1 MKSHRALVPL
11 GILALGALL
20 SAVVIATRPRVV
32 AQSVEVLA
40 PLVRVTEVLPRNLV
54 LKVRGHGTVVP
65 RSESDLVPQVSGEV
79 VWVSPALAP
88 GGFFDA
94 GEPLLRIDPTDY
106 ELALEAAA
114 AAAARAES
122 EVVKS
127 RKELERQRRLAESE
141 AASEARIDQVEN
153 AFRGAKAGLRE
164 AGARRQRA
172 ERDLAR
178 TELRAPYT
186 GRVRE
191 ENVDVGQFA
200 SRGAPLAK
208 LYAVDFAEVRVPVP
222 DRELAYLDLP
232 LAYRDGKTSA
242 SEGPRVELRAEFA
255 GTEHRWTGRLVRT
268 EGEIDPRSRTV
279 TVVARVEEPYARS
292 GNGARPP
299 LAVGLFVDVEIE
311 GRQVERAVVL
321 PRLALREGN
330 HVYVVDD
337 DDRLRIRA
345 VEVLREDRDEV
356 VITAG
361 LAAGER
367 VTLSPLRGAVDGM
380 VVRVAEE
387 PAELARSRS

>member
-32 AQSVEVLA
+32 ALSVETLA
-40 PLVRVTEVLPRNLV
+40 PLVRVAKVAPRSLV

-65 RSESDLVPQVSGEV
+65 RSESELVPQVSGEV

-94 GEPLLRIDPTDY
+94 EEPLLRIDPTDY

-127 RKELERQRRLAESE
+127 RKELERQRRLAESQ
-141 AASEARIDQVEN
+141 AASEARIDEVEN
-153 AFRGAKAGLRE
+153 AFRGAEASLRE
-164 AGARRQRA
+164 ARARRQRA

-232 LAYRDGKTSA
+232 LAYRDGEPST
-242 SEGPRVELRAEFA
+242 SEGPRVEL
-255 GTEHRWTGRLVRT
+255 
-268 EGEIDPRSRTV
+268 
-279 TVVARVEEPYARS
+279 
-292 GNGARPP
+292 
-299 LAVGLFVDVEIE
+299 
-311 GRQVERAVVL
+311 
-321 PRLALREGN
+321 
-330 HVYVVDD
+330 
-337 DDRLRIRA
+337 
-345 VEVLREDRDEV
+345 
-356 VITAG
+356 
-361 LAAGER
+361 
-367 VTLSPLRGAVDGM
+367 
-380 VVRVAEE
+380 
-387 PAELARSRS
+387 

>member
-1 MKSHRALVPL
+1 VKSRRALVPL

-20 SAVVIATRPRVV
+20 SAVVITTRPQVV
-32 AQSVEVLA
+32 EQSVETLA
-40 PLVRVTEVLPRNLV
+40 PLVRVAKVAPRSLI

-65 RSESDLVPQVSGEV
+65 RSESELVPQVSGEV
-79 VWVSPALAP
+79 VWVSPALAA

-141 AASEARIDQVEN
+141 AASEARIDEVEN
-153 AFRGAKAGLRE
+153 AFRGAEAGLRE
-164 AGARRQRA
+164 ARARRQRA

-178 TELRAPYT
+178 TELHAPYT

-208 LYAVDFAEVRVPVP
+208 LYAVDFAEVRVPIP

-232 LAYRDGKTSA
+232 LAYRDGETST
-242 SEGPRVELRAEFA
+242 SGGPRVELRADFA
-255 GTEHRWTGRLVRT
+255 GTEHRWTGQLVRT

-311 GRQVERAVVL
+311 GRVLQSAVVL
-321 PRLALREGN
+321 PRLALHEGN

-337 DDRLRIRA
+337 DNRLRSRA
-345 VEVLREDRDEV
+345 VEVLREDRDGV
-356 VITAG
+356 VITEG

-367 VTLSPLRGAVDGM
+367 VNLSPLRGAVDGM

>member
-232 LAYRDGKTSA
+232 LAYRDGKTST

-292 GNGARPP
+292 GDGARPP

-345 VEVLREDRDEV
+345 VEVLREDGDEV

-361 LAAGER
+361 LTAGER

>member
-32 AQSVEVLA
+32 ARSVETLA
-40 PLVRVTEVLPRNLV
+40 PLVRVTKVAPRSLV

-65 RSESDLVPQVSGEV
+65 RSESELVPQVSGEV

-88 GGFFDA
+88 GGFFAA
-94 GEPLLRIDPTDY
+94 GEPLLRIDPIDY
-106 ELALEAAA
+106 ELDLEAAA

-141 AASEARIDQVEN
+141 AASEARIDEVEN

-164 AGARRQRA
+164 ARARRQRA
-172 ERDLAR
+172 ERDVAR

-208 LYAVDFAEVRVPVP
+208 LYAVDFAEVRIPVP

-232 LAYRDGKTSA
+232 LAYRGDETSN
-242 SEGPRVELRAEFA
+242 SEGPRVELRANFA
-255 GTEHRWTGRLVRT
+255 GTEHLWTGRLVRT

-292 GNGARPP
+292 EDGARPP

-311 GRQVERAVVL
+311 GRQLQSAVVL

-330 HVYVVDD
+330 RVYVVDD
-337 DDRLRIRA
+337 DDRLRSRT

-367 VTLSPLRGAVDGM
+367 VSLSRLRGAVDGM
-380 VVRVAEE
+380 AVRVLDE
-387 PAELARSRS
+387 PAELARKRP

>member
-292 GNGARPP
+292 GDGARPP

>member
-20 SAVVIATRPRVV
+20 SAVVIATRPRVI
-32 AQSVEVLA
+32 AKSIETLA
-40 PLVRVTEVLPRNLV
+40 PLVRVAQVVPGELL

-65 RSESDLVPQVSGEV
+65 RSESELVPQVSGEV
-79 VWVSPALAP
+79 VWVSPALTP

-114 AAAARAES
+114 AASARAES

-127 RKELERQRRLAESE
+127 RKELERQRRLAESQ
-141 AASEARIDQVEN
+141 AASEARIDEVEN
-153 AFRGAKAGLRE
+153 AFRGAEASLRE
-164 AGARRQRA
+164 ARARRQRA

-232 LAYRDGKTSA
+232 LAYRDGEPST

-255 GTEHRWTGRLVRT
+255 GTEHSWTGRLVRT

-279 TVVARVEEPYARS
+279 TVVARVAEPYARS
-292 GNGARPP
+292 GDGTRPP

-311 GRQVERAVVL
+311 GRLLQSAVVL

-337 DDRLRIRA
+337 DNRLHSRA

-356 VITAG
+356 VITEG
-361 LAAGER
+361 LSAGER
-367 VTLSPLRGAVDGM
+367 VNLSPLRGAVDGM
-380 VVRVAEE
+380 KVRVLDE
-387 PAELARSRS
+387 PAELARNRR